1 MNREKQKIA
10 ELNEQNKEIYLQTK
24 LFLRRD
30 VKKRSERQSV
40 LDSFFELLKDA

>member
-24 LFLRRD
+24 MFLRRD
-30 VKKRSERQSV
+30 VKSGASG
-40 LDSFFELLKDA
+40 SPCWIPSSNF